1 MYFLYLKYIN
11 NKIIYQDI
19 LIYDLEYAGNI
30 SCSAE
35 LTVQGAINQL
45 LKDPE
50 KPKLQTESK
59 QSEVNIG
66 GSAMLDLQVKGYPKP
81 DIKWTKDG
89 QEIVAG
95 GRIKYLWEDEE
106 SLSLVI
112 KQVTAKDA
120 GVYTITAKN
129 ELGEDST
136 QIELIVKSAPKV
148 TKKQSDMMILIEDTG
163 TMTVQVEA
171 TPAPEITWY
180 KDGQLIEESDRIKIT
195 KENNDTYKLVI
206 KNAKR
211 DDAGSYSIVARNEI
225 NQTTEIWRVGIKYP
239 PKIKKGLGEPRV
251 LNEGDT
257 LNLLIEVDPDCEPT
271 SVNWYKD
278 KQLLTASDR
287 VKITKN
293 GNNYILTVTGAK
305 VEDAAVYK
313 VEVVNQHGTITDET
327 KVRVCSLILSLL
339 FKLHFKSIF

>member
-1 MYFLYLKYIN
+1 M
-11 NKIIYQDI
+11 II
-19 LIYDLEYAGNI
+19 LEYAGNI
-30 SCSAE
+30 SCSVE
-35 LTVQGAINQL
+35 LTVQGAVNQL

-59 QSEVNIG
+59 QSEVNVG
-66 GSAMLDLQVKGYPKP
+66 GSAMLDLQVRGYPKP

-129 ELGEDST
+129 DLGEDST
-136 QIELIVKSAPKV
+136 QIELIVKSAPKI
-148 TKKQSDMMILIEDTG
+148 TKKQSDIIILIEETG

-171 TPAPEITWY
+171 TPAPEVTWY
-180 KDGQLIEESDRIKIT
+180 KDGQLIEESDRIKIV
-195 KENNDTYKLVI
+195 KENSDTYKLII
-206 KNAKR
+206 KNAKLT
-211 DDAGSYSIVARNEI
+211 DAGSYSIVARNEI
-225 NQTTEIWRVGIKYP
+225 NQTTEIWKVGIKCP

-251 LNEGDT
+251 INEEDT
-257 LNLLIEVDPDCEPT
+257 LNLLIEVDSDGET
-271 SVNWYKD
+271 TVNWYKD
-278 KQLLTASDR
+278 SELLTASDR
-287 VKITKN
+287 VKMTKN
-293 GNNYILTVTGAK
+293 GNNYILTINGAK

-313 VEVVNQHGTITDET
+313 AEVVNKHGTISDET
-327 KVRVCSLILSLL
+327 RVRVCSLILS
-339 FKLHFKSIF
+339 F

>member
-1 MYFLYLKYIN
+1 M
-11 NKIIYQDI
+11 II
-19 LIYDLEYAGNI
+19 LEYAGNI

-35 LTVQGAINQL
+35 LTVQGAVNQL

-50 KPKLQTESK
+50 KPKLQTDSQ
-59 QSEVNIG
+59 QSEVNVG

-129 ELGEDST
+129 DLGEDST
-136 QIELIVKSAPKV
+136 QIELIVKSAPKI

-163 TMTVQVEA
+163 TMTVQVQA

-180 KDGQLIEESDRIKIT
+180 KDGQLIEESDRIKIVR
-195 KENNDTYKLVI
+195 ENSDIYKLVI
-206 KNAKR
+206 KNAKLT
-211 DDAGSYSIVARNEI
+211 DAGSYSIVARNEI
-225 NQTTEIWRVGIKYP
+225 NQTTEIWKVGIRCP

-251 LNEGDT
+251 INEGDT
-257 LNLLIEVDPDCEPT
+257 LNLLIEVDSDGEST
-271 SVNWYKD
+271 VNWYKD
-278 KQLLTASDR
+278 GQLLTASDR
-287 VKITKN
+287 VKMSKN
-293 GNNYILTVTGAK
+293 GNNHILTVSGAK
-305 VEDAAVYK
+305 VEDAALYK
-313 VEVVNQHGTITDET
+313 AEVVNKHGTISDET
-327 KVRVCSLILSLL
+327 RIRVRSLILWLKS
-339 FKLHFKSIF
+339 HFKIIFYI

>member
-1 MYFLYLKYIN
+1 M
-11 NKIIYQDI
+11 II
-19 LIYDLEYAGNI
+19 LEYAGNI

-35 LTVQGAINQL
+35 LTVQGAVNQL

-59 QSEVNIG
+59 QSEVNVG

-129 ELGEDST
+129 DLGEDST
-136 QIELIVKSAPKV
+136 QIELIVKSAPKI
-148 TKKQSDMMILIEDTG
+148 TKKQSDMMILIEETG

-171 TPAPEITWY
+171 TPTPEVTWY
-180 KDGQLIEESDRIKIT
+180 KDGQLIEESDRIKIV
-195 KENNDTYKLVI
+195 KENSDTYKLVI
-206 KNAKR
+206 KNAKLT
-211 DDAGSYSIVARNEI
+211 DAGSYSIVARNEI
-225 NQTTEIWRVGIKYP
+225 NQTTEIWKVGIRCP

-251 LNEGDT
+251 INEGDT
-257 LNLLIEVDPDCEPT
+257 LNLLIEVDSDGEST
-271 SVNWYKD
+271 VNWYKD
-278 KQLLTASDR
+278 GQLLTANDR
-287 VKITKN
+287 VKMTKN
-293 GNNYILTVTGAK
+293 GNNYILTISGAK

-313 VEVVNQHGTITDET
+313 AEVVNKHGTISDET
-327 KVRVCSLILSLL
+327 RVRVCSLILSLKLHLKIIFYIL
-339 FKLHFKSIF
+339 FKKKFFEIS

>member
-1 MYFLYLKYIN
+1 M
-11 NKIIYQDI
+11 
-19 LIYDLEYAGNI
+19 
-30 SCSAE
+30 
-35 LTVQGAINQL
+35 QGAVNQL

-50 KPKLQTESK
+50 RPKLATESK
-59 QSEVNIG
+59 QSEVSAG

-120 GVYTITAKN
+120 GVYTIRAKN

-136 QIELIVKSAPKV
+136 QIELIVKSAPKI
-148 TKKQSDMMILIEDTG
+148 TQRQPDMSILVEEAG
-163 TMTVQVEA
+163 TMTVKVEA

-180 KDGQLIEESDRIKIT
+180 KDGQLMEESDRIKIV
-195 KENNDTYKLVI
+195 KEGSDTYKLLV
-206 KNAKR
+206 KNAKVT
-211 DDAGSYSIVARNEI
+211 DAGSYSIVARNEI
-225 NQTTEIWRVGIKYP
+225 NQTTEIWKVGIKCP

-251 LNEGDT
+251 INEGDT
-257 LNLLIEVDPDCEPT
+257 LNLLIEVDSETEPT
-271 SVNWYKD
+271 VNWYKD
-278 KQLLTASDR
+278 GQSLSASDR
-287 VKITKN
+287 VKMTKS
-293 GNNYILTVTGAK
+293 GNNHILTVTGAL

-313 VEVVNQHGTITDET
+313 AEVVNKHGTISDET
-327 KVRVCSLILSLL
+327 RVRVCIKFGFITLL
-339 FKLHFKSIF
+339 

>member
-1 MYFLYLKYIN
+1 
-11 NKIIYQDI
+11 
-19 LIYDLEYAGNI
+19 
-30 SCSAE
+30 
-35 LTVQGAINQL
+35 VQGAVNQL

-59 QSEVNIG
+59 QSEVNLG

-120 GVYTITAKN
+120 GIYTITAKN

-148 TKKQSDMMILIEDTG
+148 TRKQSDMMILVDDTG

-171 TPAPEITWY
+171 TPAPEVTWY
-180 KDGQLIEESDRIKIT
+180 KDGQLVQESDRIKIA
-195 KENNDTYKLVI
+195 KEGSDTYKLVI
-206 KNAKR
+206 KSAKLT
-211 DDAGSYSIVARNEI
+211 DEGSYSIVAR
-225 NQTTEIWRVGIKYP
+225 VF
-239 PKIKKGLGEPRV
+239 
-251 LNEGDT
+251 
-257 LNLLIEVDPDCEPT
+257 T
-271 SVNWYKD
+271 S
-278 KQLLTASDR
+278 T
-287 VKITKN
+287 
-293 GNNYILTVTGAK
+293 
-305 VEDAAVYK
+305 
-313 VEVVNQHGTITDET
+313 
-327 KVRVCSLILSLL
+327 
-339 FKLHFKSIF
+339 